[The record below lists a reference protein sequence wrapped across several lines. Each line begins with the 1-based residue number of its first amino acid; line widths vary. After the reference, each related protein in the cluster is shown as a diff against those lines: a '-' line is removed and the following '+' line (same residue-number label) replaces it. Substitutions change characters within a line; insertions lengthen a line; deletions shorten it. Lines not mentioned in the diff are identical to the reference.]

1 MILMSALAEHPEMAP
16 LTHLTLLGRG
26 GTKTQDQLPA
36 EQARPTPPHP
46 PFADLISRVCRGARL
61 LSRMNVPVSH
71 NAMPKPTTNNR
82 APGNLL
88 TQPATIISLRADNSV
103 KP

>member
-36 EQARPTPPHP
+36 EQARPTPPNP
-46 PFADLISRVCRGARL
+46 PVADFVSPVWRGARL
-61 LSRMNVPVSH
+61 LS
-71 NAMPKPTTNNR
+71 
-82 APGNLL
+82 
-88 TQPATIISLRADNSV
+88 
-103 KP
+103 